1 MSKISEALDLIHS
14 SRSRVNS
21 SYPGNDEIADANVV
35 AELVSPTDEQN
46 SSVAGSRIL
55 RINLEDLRDAGLI
68 GSEYDQQLLADQ
80 YRDIKR
86 PLIAHAFGKRAT
98 RIEHGNIIVV
108 TSSIA
113 GEGKTF
119 TTINLALS
127 MTKERDYT
135 TLLVDADTAKPQ
147 ISELLCAENDFGLL
161 DVLENPDLDV
171 HSAICPTDVKGLSV
185 LPAGKPRPNATEL
198 LSSDA
203 MDHVV
208 DQLGRA
214 SSRQL
219 ILLDAPPLLQT
230 SEAKAL
236 SGLAGQIVLVVRAE
250 HTPRGDVGTA
260 LSLLNEDQ
268 AVNLLLNQAR
278 YTSSKYQY
286 GYGYH
291 APEDKEEPESKEIH
305 KSEIFE

>member
-1 MSKISEALDLIHS
+1 MSKISEALDLIQG
-14 SRSRVNS
+14 SRSPATS
-21 SYPGNDEIADANVV
+21 SHSGNDEMVDANVV
-35 AELVSPTDEQN
+35 AEIVNRTNEQDC
-46 SSVAGSRIL
+46 SVVDGRHL
-55 RINLEDLRDAGLI
+55 HINLENLRDAGLV
-68 GSEYDQQLLADQ
+68 GPEYHQQLLAGQ

-98 RIEHGNIIVV
+98 QIEQGNIIVV

-119 TTINLALS
+119 TSVNLALN
-127 MTKERDYT
+127 MAQERDYT

-147 ISELLCAENDFGLL
+147 ISEILCAENDIGLL

-171 HSAICPTDVKGLSV
+171 RAAILPTDMKGLSV
-185 LPAGKPRPNATEL
+185 LPAGRPRANATEL

-208 DQLGRA
+208 EQLGRA

-219 ILLDAPPLLQT
+219 ILMDAPPLLQT
-230 SEAKAL
+230 SEAKVL
-236 SGLAGQIVLVVRAE
+236 TRLAGQIVLVVRAE
-250 HTPRGDVGTA
+250 HTPREDVATA
-260 LSLLNEDQ
+260 LSLLDEDQ

-278 YTSSKYQY
+278 YTSSKYRYGY

-291 APEDKEEPESKEIH
+291 ASEDKERH
-305 KSEIFE
+305 KSEIFR